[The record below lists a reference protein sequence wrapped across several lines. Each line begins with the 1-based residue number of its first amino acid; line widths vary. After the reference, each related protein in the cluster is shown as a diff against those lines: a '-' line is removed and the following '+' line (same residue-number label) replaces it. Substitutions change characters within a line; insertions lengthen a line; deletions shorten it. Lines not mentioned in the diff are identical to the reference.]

1 MSITNSKCFSLKA
14 KNISTLNETEK
25 IDAATGVVMAISN
38 LTTPE
43 DDVFAEDID
52 LAVRVLDTVTK

>member
-1 MSITNSKCFSLKA
+1 MYSLKA

-52 LAVRVLDTVTK
+52 LAVRVLDTVTE

>member
-1 MSITNSKCFSLKA
+1 MSITNSKCIFTQG
-14 KNISTLNETEK
+14 KNISTLNETVK

-52 LAVRVLDTVTK
+52 LAVGVLDTVTK